1 MKKTTRHTITSI
13 GIILG
18 AVGLTYGLPKPTVE
32 IAIAAGTEMEE
43 PLKILAAEF
52 QKERPDIRIQLK
64 FQGSQELVDNYLQK
78 KGSPPQV
85 LIPASAE
92 LLNKV
97 EGERQA
103 IAKTLL
109 VGVVWQESASILFP
123 DGKWDW
129 AKVEAALKAPN
140 WQNRGKFVLAFTDPK
155 RSNSGRM
162 TVDLW
167 SRSTTLDKSAL
178 FKLIP
183 ADVERPRST
192 DTLIQEFAT
201 TKDSNAAI
209 AYESSAIY
217 RFSQAEVGQKMPY
230 QIYYPNPTLQ
240 TEITAVVVPG
250 EGKLMKAS
258 QNFIDFLKAEKQQK
272 TLAKYGF
279 RPASDRN
286 LDKDWGRGIP
296 GIKADP
302 QVQIS
307 TIDPAIDKLI
317 ESWEKS
323 AN

>member
-1 MKKTTRHTITSI
+1 MKKTTRQTITSI
-13 GIILG
+13 GIILA

-43 PLKILAAEF
+43 PLKVLTAEF

-64 FQGSQELVDNYLQK
+64 FQGSQELVNDYLQK
-78 KGSPPQV
+78 KGSPPQI

-92 LLNKV
+92 LLDKV

-109 VGVVWQESASILFP
+109 VGVVWQESASALFP
-123 DGKWDW
+123 DGEWNW
-129 AKVEAALKAPN
+129 SRLEAALKAPN
-140 WQNRGKFVLAFTDPK
+140 WQNKGKFVLAFTDPK

-162 TVDLW
+162 TIDLW

-192 DTLIQEFAT
+192 DILLQEFAA

-240 TEITAVVVPG
+240 TEITAVVLPG

-258 QNFIDFLKAEKQQK
+258 QNFIDFLKADKQQK
-272 TLAKYGF
+272 IIAKYGF
-279 RPASDRN
+279 RPTSDRN
-286 LDKDWGRGIP
+286 LDREWGQGIP
-296 GIKADP
+296 GIKVDP
-302 QVQIS
+302 QVQTS
-307 TIDPAIDKLI
+307 ANSLEIDKLI
-317 ESWEKS
+317 EGWGKS
-323 AN
+323 AK